1 MWLGVVL
8 NLTPAQLCQVKLMD
22 HAVAFARTVSGVHFR
37 TDDIAGLNLGQII
50 IKDKLPEHLNMRY
63 GSDPDLVIQ
72 KISTLEFDW
81 NDFLNSDCV

>member
-8 NLTPAQLCQVKLMD
+8 NLTPAQLCQVKLTD
-22 HAVAFARTVSGVHFR
+22 HAVAFARTVAGVHFR
-37 TDDIAGLNLGQII
+37 TDNIAGLNLGQII
-50 IKDKLPEHLNMRY
+50 IKDKLPEYLNMRY

-72 KISTLEFDW
+72 KIATLEFDW